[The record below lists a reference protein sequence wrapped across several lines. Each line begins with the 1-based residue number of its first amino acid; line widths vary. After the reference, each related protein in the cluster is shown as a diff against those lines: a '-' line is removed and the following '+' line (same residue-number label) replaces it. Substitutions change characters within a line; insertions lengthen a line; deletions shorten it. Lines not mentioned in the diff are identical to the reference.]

1 MRIRHLAWLA
11 LALLA
16 SAPAAAQTLTI
27 TLKADIRG
35 TNPGVNRD
43 DDTDV
48 VTLHMVEGLVAYREN
63 GTVGPLLAEAVE
75 LSEDGRTYTFRLRKG
90 LKFHNGADL
99 TAEDAV
105 WSWNR
110 YMDPKTEWRCL
121 SEFDGRGSV
130 KVEAVAAP
138 DPHTVTMRI
147 SKPYA
152 LFLDSLARSDCG
164 SAAVIHKDSLNP
176 DGSWKAPVGTG
187 PFKFGEW
194 KRGQQITLA
203 RYDGYVSPSGEARDG
218 FTGKKKV
225 LVDEVRF
232 LVVPDAS
239 TVKAGLQA
247 GRLDIAEI
255 AEADIPELS
264 KSESVKVLIGSTG

>member
-1 MRIRHLAWLA
+1 MRLRHLLWLA
-11 LALLA
+11 AALLA
-16 SAPAAAQTLTI
+16 SAPAAAETLTNR
-27 TLKADIRG
+27 AQGRH
-35 TNPGVNRD
+35 PGPKTGRQPRRRHRR
-43 DDTDV
+43 

-63 GTVGPLLAEAVE
+63 GTVGPLLAEKVE
-75 LSEDGRTYTFRLRKG
+75 LSDDGRTYTFRLRKN
-90 LKFHNGADL
+90 LKFHNGAEL

-138 DPHTVTMRI
+138 DPQTVTMRI
-147 SKPYA
+147 NKPYA

-194 KRGQQITLA
+194 KRGQQITLT
-203 RYDGYVSPSGEARDG
+203 RYEGYVSPPARRA
-218 FTGKKKV
+218 TGS
-225 LVDEVRF
+225 R
-232 LVVPDAS
+232 A
-239 TVKAGLQA
+239 
-247 GRLDIAEI
+247 
-255 AEADIPELS
+255 
-264 KSESVKVLIGSTG
+264 